1 MDCVG
6 ALGPDPCRLDR
17 HAPCFYF
24 HLKMRALNGDFDNL
38 TEEERAF
45 VGVWT
50 SRRSND
56 WHEPETDPEISDK
69 LMDFP
74 DGQRLEFLG

>member
-1 MDCVG
+1 VPHGSSRAVFLLPPQCAG
-6 ALGPDPCRLDR
+6 AERDLD
-17 HAPCFYF
+17 
-24 HLKMRALNGDFDNL
+24 KL

-50 SRRSND
+50 SHRSTD
-56 WHEPETDPEISDK
+56 WHKPETDPEISDK
-69 LMDFP
+69 LMDVP